1 MKKSVGPTCE
11 QPQPASRAKGKTMTD
26 MPPKIWASIEYTDDF
41 SKSGYWSTDRDI
53 DCLDSETCYVPL
65 DLVEPKICEIERRSR
80 LRIAEL
86 TKALQSICE
95 VPFDKPANFHASDE
109 DWLKRRAQMMQNA
122 ARIALNP

>member
-1 MKKSVGPTCE
+1 MN
-11 QPQPASRAKGKTMTD
+11 D
-26 MPPKIWASIEYTDDF
+26 MPPKIWVSIEYVDDF

-53 DCLDSETCYVPL
+53 DCLESETCYVPL